1 MPAALRRGKAREAG
15 GMAEHVGSTGSS
27 GAQRRGDPLAFLQ
40 GGGELGALIRAKDWS
55 GTPLGPPESWP
66 QSLKTTLGIVLNS
79 RYPMFVFWGP
89 ELVKIYNDG
98 YRPITGH
105 KHPWA
110 LGRPAREVWPEIWRD
125 IEPLVARALAG
136 DPTYSDDLLLV
147 MERSGFREEVYFTFS
162 YSPVPDESGGI
173 GGMFCACTETT
184 ARVIGERRLR
194 TLRDLAA
201 SPADARTAGAACTL
215 SIDVLGANAA
225 DVPFALIYLL
235 DDGGAALLVAATG
248 VRTGSAAAP
257 LELTDD
263 DAWPVHRVTGTREP
277 ELIAAAADRVGPI
290 AAGPWPEPPTEAMVL
305 PIVDRGLDRGVG
317 ALVLGISA
325 RRPFDAEYRRWFEL
339 VAAQIGASITNARAA
354 DEERRRAD
362 ALADLDRVKTAFFS
376 NVSHE
381 FRTPLTLMLGPLEE
395 ALATEGLPEAARES
409 LDLARRNSQRL
420 LKLVNSLLDFSRLEA
435 GRLQA
440 ATEPLDL
447 GTLTSEIAG
456 VFRSTIE
463 AAGLRYDVDAPPLAD
478 RIPVDRE
485 MWEKIVLNLVSNA
498 FKFTLAGGIGVRVAR
513 EGGDVVLTVT
523 DTGIGIPETEL
534 PHVFDRFHRVR
545 GAGGRSYEGSGIG
558 LALVRELVRLHHG
571 EVSVASTPGAGS
583 TFRVSLPIGE
593 AAGAAAHGETRHQAR
608 PADPV
613 HGDAFVEEAARWI
626 AGTGVAAGAAS
637 AERPRILLADDNA
650 DMRDYVARLLAPSCR
665 VDAVADGAAALAA
678 LRTHPPDLI
687 LADIMMPRVDGLELL
702 RAVRSDP
709 ALRRIP
715 VILVSAR
722 AGDEARVEGMQAGAD
737 DYLVKPFGAR
747 ELLARVAA
755 ALQLA
760 RVRREGEERLAEAN
774 RALRERVAELETLL
788 SVIPVGIGISLD
800 RECRNVQVN
809 PAFAAM
815 LGLASGQNASKT
827 APEGERPTS
836 FRILDLQGNEV
847 PGDRLPLQV
856 AAREGREVNHLELD
870 IVHDDGRTTRL
881 LEYAAPLLDEH
892 GTPRGSIGAF
902 VDITQRRRAE
912 RRDSFLVALDDAVR
926 ASDDPRAMLLA
937 ACRLLAAELAADRC
951 AYASVD
957 ADGDEFTVVH
967 EHRVEGAEPSLIGA
981 WTLSGFSD
989 AFAGQLRAGRT
1000 LVVGD
1005 YAAELPDD
1013 AGTFASLGIAAS
1025 VIAATLREGRLVALL
1040 SVHHG
1045 APRRWRAGEIE
1056 LVEMTANRC
1065 WESIARARAVR
1076 ALEAS
1081 ERRYRVVADAMPQLV
1096 WTAGPDGTVDYYS
1109 ARARNYEGIQ
1119 PGDGSNDWQPMV
1131 HPDDV
1136 APTLAAWTRAMRE
1149 RTPYA
1154 FEHRLKMATGEY
1166 RWHLSRAE
1174 PVQLEGTGTRERF
1187 RWIGTATDV
1196 HELRLSQERL
1206 RVHRHP
1212 RPRAAEPAGAA
1223 ADGARAAPAVAGSG
1237 VGGGPRPADDGAPG
1251 HADGAADRRPARRVA
1266 HHLGQDPAAARA
1278 DAGRRPGAPRAR
1290 RPPGGLRRGRPRGP
1304 GRAAGG
1310 TALRQRRS
1318 GAVRPDPLQP
1328 AAQRAQ
1334 VHRPGRE
1341 RDGDRRGG
1349 RRRSADAGAAAVGQR
1364 HRRRHP
1370 GRRPAAHL
1378 RALRPGSAARVA
1390 GTRRA
1395 RHRPGAGAAPRR
1407 AARRPAGCGERRPR
1421 ARRHVHAARAPA
1433 RPRRRGAGAAGRGCA
1448 RARLVGLP
1456 AARRRRQRGRGR
1468 RPGSG
1473 AARVRRRSPHRLR
1486 RRGRAADGGGRRPRR
1501 RAPRHRA
1508 ARPRRLRRL
1517 PRHPRRHRSPG
1528 AGHRPDRLRPGARQG
1543 PRARRRVRCPLDQ
1556 AGRARR
1562 AVRVAAPGGHAT
1574 PPGTLSPP
1582 PPRRCPTVVRRCR
1595 AVGLPSRHRQP
1606 VAFAN
1611 TGHGAAPR
1619 WDADDPRARRLHAP
1633 PRRRSCTA

>member
-1 MPAALRRGKAREAG
+1 
-15 GMAEHVGSTGSS
+15 MAEHIGSPGS
-27 GAQRRGDPLAFLQ
+27 GPHRRADALAFLQ

-55 GTPLGPPESWP
+55 QTPLGPPESWP
-66 QSLKTTLGIVLNS
+66 QSLKTTLGILLNS

-89 ELVKIYNDG
+89 ELIKIYNDG
-98 YRPITGH
+98 YRPVTGH

-110 LGRPAREVWPEIWRD
+110 LGRPAREVWPEIWQD

-136 DPTYSDDLLLV
+136 DPTYSDDLMLV

-201 SPADARTAGAACTL
+201 SPAEARTVDDACARA
-215 SIDVLGANAA
+215 IAVLGDNAA
-225 DVPFALIYLL
+225 DVPFALIYLQE
-235 DDGGAALLVAATG
+235 DGGAARLVAATG
-248 VRTGSAAAP
+248 VPAGSAAAP

-263 DAWPVHRVTGTREP
+263 DGWPVRRVTATREP
-277 ELIAAAADRVGPI
+277 ELIPAAADRVGPI
-290 AAGPWPEPPTEAMVL
+290 AAGPWPEPPRSAMVL

-325 RRPFDAEYRRWFEL
+325 RRSFDAEYRRWFEL
-339 VAAQIGASITNARAA
+339 VAAQIGASISNARAA

-381 FRTPLTLMLGPLEE
+381 FRTPLTLMLGPIEQ
-395 ALATEGLPEAARES
+395 ALATDGVPGPARES

-420 LKLVNSLLDFSRLEA
+420 LKLVNTLLDFSRLEA

-440 ATEPLDL
+440 VPEPVDL
-447 GTLTSEIAG
+447 GAATAEIAG

-463 AAGLRYDVDAPPLAD
+463 AAGLRYDVDAPALAE

-498 FKFTLAGGIGVRVAR
+498 FKFTLAGRIGVRLAR
-513 EGGDVVLTVT
+513 EGSQVVLTVT
-523 DTGIGIPETEL
+523 DTGIGIPEAEL
-534 PHVFDRFHRVR
+534 PHVFERFHRVR

-593 AAGAAAHGETRHQAR
+593 AAGAAVHGAVRPQAR

-626 AGTGVAAGAAS
+626 AGTDVAPGEPAG
-637 AERPRILLADDNA
+637 EQPRILLADDNA
-650 DMRDYVARLLAPSCR
+650 DMRDYVARLLAPACR
-665 VDAVADGAAALAA
+665 VDTVADGAAALAA
-678 LRTHPPDLI
+678 IRARPPDLI
-687 LADIMMPRVDGLELL
+687 LADIMMPGMDGLELL

-709 ALRRIP
+709 ASRRIP

-760 RVRREGEERLAEAN
+760 RVRREGEERLAQAN
-774 RALRERVAELETLL
+774 RELRDRVAELETLL
-788 SVIPVGIGISLD
+788 SVIPVGIGIALD

-815 LGLASGQNASKT
+815 LGVASGQNASKT
-827 APEGERPTS
+827 APDSERPTS
-836 FRILDLQGNEV
+836 FRVLDLQGNEV
-847 PGDRLPLQV
+847 PGDQLPLQV
-856 AAREGREVNHLELD
+856 AAREGRKLNDVELD
-870 IVHDDGRTTRL
+870 ILHDDGRTTRL

-926 ASDDPRAMLLA
+926 ASDDPRAMLIA
-937 ACRLLAAELAADRC
+937 ACRLLAAELGADRC
-951 AYASVD
+951 TYASVD
-957 ADGDEFTVVH
+957 PDGDEFTVVH
-967 EHRVEGAEPSLIGA
+967 EHRVEGTEPSLIGA

-1000 LVVGD
+1000 LVVAD
-1005 YAAELPDD
+1005 YAAEMPED
-1013 AGTFASLGIAAS
+1013 ASTFASLAIAAS
-1025 VIAATLREGRLVALL
+1025 VTAATQRDGRLVALL

-1045 APRRWRAGEIE
+1045 APRRWRPDEIE

-1065 WESIARARAVR
+1065 WESIARARAMR

-1096 WTAGPDGTVDYYS
+1096 WTAGPDGKVDYYS

-1119 PGDGSNDWQPMV
+1119 PGDRSSDWQPMI

-1136 APTLAAWTRAMRE
+1136 APTLEAWIRAMRD

-1154 FEHRLKMATGEY
+1154 FEHRLKMATGDY

-1174 PVQLEGTGTRERF
+1174 PVQLEGTTARDRF

-1206 RVHRHP
+1206 RVQEEALRDVDRRKDEFIAILAHELRNPLAPLRTALELLRLAPDPAAAVARVRPMMERQVTQMVRLIDDLLDVSRITSGKIQLQPEPTLVADLVRHALEGH
-1212 RPRAAEPAGAA
+1212 RAAFDA
-1223 ADGARAAPAVAGSG
+1223 ADLTVRVVLPEEPLYVSADPARFVQILSNLLHNALKFTNPGGSVTVTGEAVGADRLARELRLSVSDTGAGIPADALPHIFALFAQVPQPGSPARVGLGIGLALARRLAELHGGRLDASSDGPGRGATFTLRVPLLALDLEPPVPPGDEAPAPDLSGCRLLVVDDNQDAADVLAQALLGCGAEVHTAYDGESGLRTVEAVAPDAVLLDIGMPGLDGYAVCRAIRGAVHRQALVIALTGFGQVHDKARALAAGFDAHLTKPAELGALFALLRPVA
-1237 VGGGPRPADDGAPG
+1237 AK
-1251 HADGAADRRPARRVA
+1251 RRPAR
-1266 HHLGQDPAAARA
+1266 
-1278 DAGRRPGAPRAR
+1278 
-1290 RPPGGLRRGRPRGP
+1290 
-1304 GRAAGG
+1304 
-1310 TALRQRRS
+1310 
-1318 GAVRPDPLQP
+1318 
-1328 AAQRAQ
+1328 
-1334 VHRPGRE
+1334 
-1341 RDGDRRGG
+1341 
-1349 RRRSADAGAAAVGQR
+1349 
-1364 HRRRHP
+1364 
-1370 GRRPAAHL
+1370 
-1378 RALRPGSAARVA
+1378 
-1390 GTRRA
+1390 
-1395 RHRPGAGAAPRR
+1395 
-1407 AARRPAGCGERRPR
+1407 
-1421 ARRHVHAARAPA
+1421 
-1433 RPRRRGAGAAGRGCA
+1433 
-1448 RARLVGLP
+1448 
-1456 AARRRRQRGRGR
+1456 
-1468 RPGSG
+1468 
-1473 AARVRRRSPHRLR
+1473 
-1486 RRGRAADGGGRRPRR
+1486 
-1501 RAPRHRA
+1501 
-1508 ARPRRLRRL
+1508 
-1517 PRHPRRHRSPG
+1517 
-1528 AGHRPDRLRPGARQG
+1528 
-1543 PRARRRVRCPLDQ
+1543 
-1556 AGRARR
+1556 
-1562 AVRVAAPGGHAT
+1562 
-1574 PPGTLSPP
+1574 
-1582 PPRRCPTVVRRCR
+1582 
-1595 AVGLPSRHRQP
+1595 
-1606 VAFAN
+1606 
-1611 TGHGAAPR
+1611 
-1619 WDADDPRARRLHAP
+1619 
-1633 PRRRSCTA
+1633 